1 MKRHI
6 TKVQTRPSFACNS
19 DLAIHTQ
26 SDPVLQIRKVSGVA
40 FDLEAVAA
48 LAREKRRKS
57 KTRRCALISSS
68 DALVSPPSKTLFG
81 I

>member
-6 TKVQTRPSFACNS
+6 TKVQTRLCFACNS

-26 SDPVLQIRKVSGVA
+26 LQIRKVSGVA

-48 LAREKRRKS
+48 ALAREKQRKS

-68 DALVSPPSKTLFG
+68 DALVSPPSKALFG